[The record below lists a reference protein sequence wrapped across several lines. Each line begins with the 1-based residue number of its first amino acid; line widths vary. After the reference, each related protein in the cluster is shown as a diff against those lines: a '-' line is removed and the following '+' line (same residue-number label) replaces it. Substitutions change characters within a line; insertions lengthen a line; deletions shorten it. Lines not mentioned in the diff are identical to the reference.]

1 MRYTA
6 TRYKAL
12 KREEAY
18 RFYVTDSLSYAPQ
31 GKYIS
36 QRFADMLKPRKID
49 NRDGDTIAAEVI
61 QSLGLRFE

>member
-6 TRYKAL
+6 TRYKKE

-31 GKYIS
+31 NKYIT
-36 QRFADMLKPRKID
+36 QRFADLIKPKKID
-49 NRDGDTIAAEVI
+49 TRDGDTIAADVI
-61 QSLGLRFE
+61 KALGLRFE